1 MKGKLFRRITSVVLA
16 GAMVLSLSGCGNSEA
31 SKIAEANNLAAKQ
44 SVYSYEDIDLGIDLE
59 NVGVYGMNY
68 VNDRMYILLED
79 YSGQFG
85 AGVGARIAVETPVVE
100 VETEEVEGETT
111 TDIAVEEPLPD
122 EYVYTGPTY
131 VLVSANVDGTD
142 VKQSILDLGEEN
154 TQNSYM
160 NRIIIGRDGHVI
172 GVQESYVEDLTDP
185 MNPIYK
191 TINYLYRWDE
201 EGTLL
206 WKKDMVEYVG
216 DEVDYYYPSQ
226 MLTQEDGSVMF
237 FSWEG
242 MGATVDKDGNLVAP
256 IEMDPEMASRMGMLF
271 QKSDGTTYMT
281 SYNDDYTKL
290 YISTFDIQTGTEG
303 EKIELPGTLTNYSFF
318 AGYHTDFTLTN
329 NKGVYTYNIG
339 DEEPVQIM
347 DFINSDF
354 PSTYINNVVI
364 LDDSHMVGYY
374 HDQTDYKIHFAYFT
388 KVNPEDVPD
397 KNTLVLGCN
406 YLDYNIRRRV
416 IAFNKSNP
424 EYRITVKDYS
434 QYSSIDNYQAGYT
447 QLNNDIISGQMP
459 DILVVN
465 SNMDVKNYINK
476 GVFTDLSEL
485 IANDEELSQVE
496 LLPNIV
502 DAFSVDGKLYTLVPS
517 FSIRS
522 LIGKTSILG
531 ERDGW
536 NMAEFVEFADSLPE
550 GTTAFNPEML
560 RDSFIYQV
568 MSFLGSDFV
577 DSATGQCSFDS
588 PEFISI
594 LEYANSLP
602 ASLPDDYYEN
612 YDWTQYESMYREDRA
627 VLMEVYMSSIRDL
640 KYQIKGQIGEDVTF
654 VGFPTAEGNGSII
667 QMSSSAFAISAKTPF
682 KDGAWEFVRYY
693 LTDEYQKGD
702 EFYDFPVVKSAFL
715 EKAAEATQKPYWTD
729 ENGNKVEYDDTY
741 YIGGEEIIMEPFT
754 QEEVDEICEFIY
766 SVNKV
771 SRFDEDIRNII
782 NEEAASFFEGQKTAQ
797 EVAKIIQSRAQVFID
812 ENR

>member
-318 AGYHTDFTLTN
+318 AGYHTDFT
-329 NKGVYTYNIG
+329 
-339 DEEPVQIM
+339 
-347 DFINSDF
+347 
-354 PSTYINNVVI
+354 
-364 LDDSHMVGYY
+364 
-374 HDQTDYKIHFAYFT
+374 FAT
-388 KVNPEDVPD
+388 GG
-397 KNTLVLGCN
+397 L
-406 YLDYNIRRRV
+406 
-416 IAFNKSNP
+416 
-424 EYRITVKDYS
+424 
-434 QYSSIDNYQAGYT
+434 AGYGR
-447 QLNNDIISGQMP
+447 QRM
-459 DILVVN
+459 
-465 SNMDVKNYINK
+465 
-476 GVFTDLSEL
+476 F
-485 IANDEELSQVE
+485 
-496 LLPNIV
+496 
-502 DAFSVDGKLYTLVPS
+502 
-517 FSIRS
+517 
-522 LIGKTSILG
+522 
-531 ERDGW
+531 
-536 NMAEFVEFADSLPE
+536 
-550 GTTAFNPEML
+550 
-560 RDSFIYQV
+560 
-568 MSFLGSDFV
+568 
-577 DSATGQCSFDS
+577 
-588 PEFISI
+588 
-594 LEYANSLP
+594 
-602 ASLPDDYYEN
+602 
-612 YDWTQYESMYREDRA
+612 
-627 VLMEVYMSSIRDL
+627 
-640 KYQIKGQIGEDVTF
+640 
-654 VGFPTAEGNGSII
+654 
-667 QMSSSAFAISAKTPF
+667 
-682 KDGAWEFVRYY
+682 
-693 LTDEYQKGD
+693 
-702 EFYDFPVVKSAFL
+702 
-715 EKAAEATQKPYWTD
+715 
-729 ENGNKVEYDDTY
+729 
-741 YIGGEEIIMEPFT
+741 
-754 QEEVDEICEFIY
+754 DEICRA
-766 SVNKV
+766 K
-771 SRFDEDIRNII
+771 
-782 NEEAASFFEGQKTAQ
+782 AGTA
-797 EVAKIIQSRAQVFID
+797 
-812 ENR
+812 

>member
-397 KNTLVLGCN
+397 KNTIMLGCM
-406 YLDYNIRRRV
+406 YLDYNVRSRV
-416 IAFNKSNP
+416 LEFNKSNP
-424 EYRITVKDYS
+424 LYRIAIKDYS
-434 QYSSIDNYQAGYT
+434 TYSTMEDYMAGAT
-447 QLNNDIISGQMP
+447 QLNNDIISNQVP
-459 DILVVN
+459 DILLVN
-465 SNMDVKNYINK
+465 SDMDVNDYINK
-476 GVFTDLSEL
+476 GVLADLSEM
-485 IANDEELSQVE
+485 IAKDEEL
-496 LLPNIV
+496 
-502 DAFSVDGKLYTLVPS
+502 
-517 FSIRS
+517 
-522 LIGKTSILG
+522 
-531 ERDGW
+531 
-536 NMAEFVEFADSLPE
+536 
-550 GTTAFNPEML
+550 
-560 RDSFIYQV
+560 
-568 MSFLGSDFV
+568 
-577 DSATGQCSFDS
+577 
-588 PEFISI
+588 
-594 LEYANSLP
+594 AN
-602 ASLPDDYYEN
+602 
-612 YDWTQYESMYREDRA
+612 
-627 VLMEVYMSSIRDL
+627 V
-640 KYQIKGQIGEDVTF
+640 
-654 VGFPTAEGNGSII
+654 
-667 QMSSSAFAISAKTPF
+667 
-682 KDGAWEFVRYY
+682 
-693 LTDEYQKGD
+693 
-702 EFYDFPVVKSAFL
+702 
-715 EKAAEATQKPYWTD
+715 
-729 ENGNKVEYDDTY
+729 
-741 YIGGEEIIMEPFT
+741 
-754 QEEVDEICEFIY
+754 
-766 SVNKV
+766 
-771 SRFDEDIRNII
+771 
-782 NEEAASFFEGQKTAQ
+782 
-797 EVAKIIQSRAQVFID
+797 
-812 ENR
+812 